1 MTGAA
6 EEVKRMTMA
15 HNNEIFDDRA
25 DDAEDVHDS
34 QQCNGNQHFTVFDF
48 FAKSASNVFYRHH
61 GLDTKNISTEA
72 CRSLSLSLN
81 PLSADD
87 EHYVKKMRAPHG

>member
-6 EEVKRMTMA
+6 EEVKGMTMA

-34 QQCNGNQHFTVFDF
+34 QQCSGNQQFTIFDF
-48 FAKSASNVFYRHH
+48 
-61 GLDTKNISTEA
+61 
-72 CRSLSLSLN
+72 C
-81 PLSADD
+81 
-87 EHYVKKMRAPHG
+87 